1 MLMEAYGNLPYSE
14 ISGIGADQMGMMPSR
29 TSALCSIGCP
39 QQEIGTIRN
48 QKVDKGGA
56 YQEEMPWVRQM
67 WKERLKHR
75 GGVAYC

>member
-48 QKVDKGGA
+48 QKVDK
-56 YQEEMPWVRQM
+56 EELIKRKCP
-67 WKERLKHR
+67 
-75 GGVAYC
+75 G